1 MAYTDLQENTK
12 IRASVLNANFDA
24 LRGELQEIGAGI
36 QTDVSTQMAST
47 TSTMST
53 QITQMTDAINNCVK
67 RSGAETISGNK
78 TFTNVTFVKA
88 TTTAGSALC
97 NSASSYSSPG
107 YIKFGNGVMI
117 QWGKYKNT
125 SQTQA
130 HTLPQAF
137 KNTSYIVTR
146 AHQGTSY
153 EQKWA
158 GGGVSV
164 STESKI
170 NITVGN
176 DVGSGLNTFIIAI
189 GRWN

>member
-1 MAYTDLQENTK
+1 MAYTNLEEGTK
-12 IRASVLNANFDA
+12 IRASVLNANFESLKDDLNA
-24 LRGELQEIGAGI
+24 IGAEI
-36 QTDVSTQMAST
+36 QLDVSSTMSTYQSST
-47 TSTMST
+47 TSTVNTFTTAVS
-53 QITQMTDAINNCVK
+53 NCVTK
-67 RSGAETISGNK
+67 TGPDTITGNK
-78 TFTNVTFVKA
+78 TFKGVTIVPNS
-88 TTTAGSALC
+88 TASGTAISNAE
-97 NSASSYSSPG
+97 SSYASPG

-125 SQTQA
+125 SQSQK

-164 STESKI
+164 YSESKI